1 MPYPKNVWNQ
11 LKNLT
16 KQDLIDALL
25 RDGWIKD
32 PASKGATIG
41 YIKHGNPANKRVV
54 IHYHPGMTC
63 GPGLIKGLIEDIGWE
78 IADLKRLK
86 LISKK

>member
-1 MPYPKNVWNQ
+1 MPYPKNVWSQ

-16 KQDLIDALL
+16 KQDVIDALL
-25 RDGWIKD
+25 RDGWKKD
-32 PASKGATIG
+32 SASRGGTIG
-41 YIKHGNPANKRVV
+41 YIKRGNSGNKRVV

-63 GPGLIKGLIEDIGWE
+63 GPGLIKALIADIGWTIE
-78 IADLKRLK
+78 DLKRLK